1 MIDLT
6 QYSELT
12 VRQEVEH
19 LEVFSGFETSNR
31 YRITTP
37 EGEPLLYAFEESGFL
52 GRQFLKGHRPL
63 TLHIVDQDNEPLL
76 VASRSFFFFLSHL
89 HVSDGYDRPIG
100 SLRRSFAVLKR
111 RFTLEDPTGAPIAEV
126 RGPLFRPNTFMIY
139 KNGEE
144 VARITK
150 QWSGIMK
157 EAFTDADTFRLQQ
170 NTEGLEQEFALLTL
184 ATALAIDLD
193 FFES

>member
-19 LEVFSGFETSNR
+19 LEAFTGFETSNR
-31 YRITTP
+31 YRISSS

-52 GRQFLKGHRPL
+52 GRQVLKSHRPL
-63 TLHIVDQDNEPLL
+63 TLHIVDEHSEPLL

-89 HVSDGYDRPIG
+89 HISDGDGRPVG
-100 SLRRSFAVLKR
+100 SLRRNFAVLKR
-111 RFTLEDPTGAPIAEV
+111 RFTLEDPMGAPIAEV
-126 RGPLFRPNTFMIY
+126 RGPIFRPNTFMIY
-139 KNGEE
+139 RNDEE
-144 VARITK
+144 GARGTK
-150 QWSGIMK
+150 QWSGIIK
-157 EAFTDADTFRLQQ
+157 EAFTDADNFRVQQ
-170 NTEGLEQEFALLTL
+170 NTEGLGQEFALLIL

-193 FFES
+193 FFEK